1 MITGDAKEYTV
12 LNCVVSQTDIKK
24 GVANISA
31 AVIDTEYARIVGK
44 GKVNFGTEEL
54 SVVVTPEPRSAP
66 LNLVVAVKVGGTLG
80 DPSYGLD
87 EFSVLRKLGG
97 IVLGI
102 GFPPAFLLGL
112 GELGTPCLKPA
123 TSSGGKSPSAQKES
137 SDLITKGVEGA
148 GNLLKGLFGK

>member
-1 MITGDAKEYTV
+1 MVRSKRRWTREDDCTGAFIGGPTQVVVKMITGDAKEYTV

-66 LNLVVAVKVGGTLG
+66 LHLGVAVKVGGTLG

-87 EFSVLRKLGG
+87 EFSVCFSDR
-97 IVLGI
+97 
-102 GFPPAFLLGL
+102 FPP
-112 GELGTPCLKPA
+112 
-123 TSSGGKSPSAQKES
+123 PSAEP
-137 SDLITKGVEGA
+137 I
-148 GNLLKGLFGK
+148 